1 MEVVVSGTTVTAI
14 QRAGVVGAGGAG
26 FPSHVKATASA
37 DVVLANGAECE
48 PLMRADTE
56 LMALDPKRV
65 VRGLSLVRDS
75 VGAKRAV
82 VALKKKNRLAMD
94 AIAGA
99 LPDDGGIELMP
110 LANVYPAGDEF
121 LLVFEATGRVVPEGG
136 IPPDVGVVVNNVTT
150 LAQVADAVEGRPVT
164 DRMVTVQGEVASPG
178 TFVAPIGTSIDELIE
193 VAGGALEPAHAVIV
207 GGPMMGHLM
216 EAGGQPTT
224 KTVAGVIVL
233 PLDHPLV
240 SSMSAREAQVLRVAR
255 AVCCQCM
262 ACTELCPRALLGHGL
277 EPHRTIRAIQY
288 AEFPEDHRHITSAY
302 LCCECGMCELFAC
315 PLGIQPRRILA
326 DLKAELVRRGVPNP
340 HVRTA
345 LSPDDVREYRQIPV
359 ARLTQRLGLTRYD
372 VDAPLR
378 EGRLHPSRVTL
389 QMNQHVGEPA
399 APTVK
404 QGQDVLRGDVVGEAD
419 EGSIGARVH
428 ASISGVIESLSAEA
442 VVIAAA
448 SADSGT
454 SEPGGTG
461 P

>member
-14 QRAGVVGAGGAG
+14 QRAGVVGAGGGG
-26 FPSHVKATASA
+26 FPSHIKAAANA

-48 PLMRADTE
+48 PLMRADSE
-56 LMALDPKRV
+56 LMALDPARI
-65 VRGLSLVRDS
+65 VRGLSLIRDS
-75 VGAKRAV
+75 VGATRAV
-82 VALKKKNRLAMD
+82 IALKKENDRAID

-99 LPDDGGIELMP
+99 LPDDRGIELLP
-110 LANVYPAGDEF
+110 LSNIYPAGDEF

-193 VAGGALEPAHAVIV
+193 VAGGAPKTAHAVIV

-216 EAGGQPTT
+216 EASGQPTT

-233 PLDHPLV
+233 PVDHPLV
-240 SSMSAREAQVLRVAR
+240 SSMSARETQVLRIAR
-255 AVCCQCM
+255 AACCQCM
-262 ACTELCPRALLGHGL
+262 ACTELCPRALLGHDL
-277 EPHRTIRAIQY
+277 EPHRTMRAIQY

-302 LCCECGMCELFAC
+302 LCSECGMCELFAC

-340 HVRTA
+340 HLRTD
-345 LSPDDVREYRQIPV
+345 LSPDDVREYRQIPS
-359 ARLTQRLGLTRYD
+359 ARLTRRLGLEKYD

-378 EGRLHPSRVTL
+378 EERLRPSRVTL
-389 QMNQHVGEPA
+389 LMNQHVGEPA
-399 APTVK
+399 APVVNA
-404 QGQDVLRGDVVGEAD
+404 GQEVLTGDVVGEVA
-419 EGSIGARVH
+419 EGSVGARVH
-428 ASISGVIESLSAEA
+428 ASISGVIESASAEA
-442 VVIAAA
+442 VVIAAGDA
-448 SADSGT
+448 GRGATGH
-454 SEPGGTG
+454 GGNSR
-461 P
+461 